1 MTMPKGRNPGAVNN
15 PELLADLAAN
25 IKTAE
30 QAMVNAEVYI
40 AMLREAGEN
49 ITQAT
54 KDLVQQKVRIDNWK
68 RMLKKRGVDVD
79 AIPLAEEE

>member
-1 MTMPKGRNPGAVNN
+1 MAKKTNPGAVNN

-30 QAMVNAEVYI
+30 QAMADAEGYV
-40 AMLREAGEN
+40 AMLREAGED

-54 KDLVQQKVRIDNWK
+54 KDVVHQKVRIDNWK

-79 AIPLAEEE
+79 AIPSPESE